1 MDLSKIK
8 GLIWL
13 DGKMVN
19 WQEANV
25 HVLTHTLHYGLGVFE
40 GVRAY
45 NSPKGPSIFRLND
58 HTERLFK
65 SADTV
70 NMKIPYSREIINKA
84 HCEVVNSNNL
94 SESYIR
100 PMCFYGSEGMGIR
113 ADNLSV
119 HLMVAAWEW
128 PSYMDPESR
137 EKGIKVMISSYKRQV
152 RNPVS
157 SAKVNGNYV
166 TSIVALNEAI
176 EQGYDEA
183 LMLDAEDNISE
194 GTGENFF
201 LVKDNVLQTPDL
213 DASLDGITRKTII
226 EIAKE
231 KKIEVV
237 IKKISLKEVM
247 QSDEAFFTGTAAEVV
262 PINSVNGQA
271 IGDGK
276 RGPLTTNLQSTY
288 FDQVRGL
295 REENASWHTYVS

>member
-1 MDLSKIK
+1 
-8 GLIWL
+8 
-13 DGKMVN
+13 
-19 WQEANV
+19 
-25 HVLTHTLHYGLGVFE
+25 
-40 GVRAY
+40 
-45 NSPKGPSIFRLND
+45 
-58 HTERLFK
+58 
-65 SADTV
+65 
-70 NMKIPYSREIINKA
+70 
-84 HCEVVNSNNL
+84 
-94 SESYIR
+94 
-100 PMCFYGSEGMGIR
+100 
-113 ADNLSV
+113 
-119 HLMVAAWEW
+119 
-128 PSYMDPESR
+128 
-137 EKGIKVMISSYKRQV
+137 
-152 RNPVS
+152 
-157 SAKVNGNYV
+157 
-166 TSIVALNEAI
+166 
-176 EQGYDEA
+176 
-183 LMLDAEDNISE
+183 MLDAEDNISE